1 MRELYKRK
9 DPKTGQLSDVWWC
22 VYYDPTI
29 RRTRRRSTH
38 CQDRDAARDQRRRYE
53 REAQGEG
60 GAAKDAPAAPV
71 GTALDNFLDDGGL
84 DLAPA
89 TRSFY
94 DQKIGHVQRLLG
106 ELPLSELATP
116 QPVKGYIKQRQLEGA
131 AQSTIYKE
139 LVALRQALHG
149 AKEDGL
155 IDFDPRMAFP
165 RFRAKSKPK
174 ERWLTPLEF
183 LMLLRA
189 FKRWEEGDDPAMH
202 RQGAPH
208 RQLWIVLAVYTG
220 GRDSEVDAIE
230 WSGIDWANRR
240 IKIPGTKTDGADR
253 WVPLLPPL
261 AAVLERSRL
270 ASGYVVGEWGNVRR
284 DLHAAC
290 ARAGIPPC
298 SPNDLRRTFA
308 TWMANMGVP
317 ENVLVALMGH
327 TSSKMIRR
335 VYAQLQ
341 PTLLAAEMAKLTGAC
356 TPDVPRVAPEAAD
369 LAVVSRESLAK
380 VAEILTNPVLG
391 PGIEPGTRGFS
402 IRTPTCKYEDFEV
415 KKRSRTRRVLGGG

>member
-1 MRELYKRK
+1 VRELYKRK
-9 DPKTGQLSDVWWC
+9 DPKTGQLSEVWWC
-22 VYYDPTI
+22 VYYDPAI
-29 RRTRRRSTH
+29 GRTRRRSTH
-38 CQDRDAARDQRRRYE
+38 CRDKDAAREQRRRFE
-53 REAQGEG
+53 RGAQADSSE
-60 GAAKDAPAAPV
+60 DTPPPAPLVSAV
-71 GTALDNFLDDGGL
+71 LKNFITSGCLDV
-84 DLAPA
+84 APA

-94 DQKIGHVQRLLG
+94 RQKGRHVNRVLG
-106 ELPLSELATP
+106 ALPVTDLATV
-116 QPVKGYIKQRQLEGA
+116 QPVKSYIEQRLAEGA
-131 AQSTIYKE
+131 AQSSIYKE

-174 ERWLTPLEF
+174 DRWLTPLEF
-183 LMLLRA
+183 LLLLRA

-220 GRDSEVDAIE
+220 GNDSEVDGIRWE
-230 WSGIDWANRR
+230 GIDWKGRR
-240 IKIPGTKTDGADR
+240 VHLPGAKRELRDR

-261 AAVLERSRL
+261 AAVLERSRQ
-270 ASGYVVGEWGNVRR
+270 ATGYVVGEWGNVRR

-308 TWMANMGVP
+308 TWMANLGVP

-335 VYAQLQ
+335 VYALLQ

-356 TPDVPRVAPEAAD
+356 TPGVPEIRPAETD
-369 LAVVSRESLAK
+369 MTVVSRESIAK

-402 IRTPTCKYEDFEV
+402 IRAPFNKYEKLSS
-415 KKRSRTRRVLGGG
+415 KKRPRTSGVRVA